1 MAEHQVRRLPV
12 VDGDDRVVGV
22 LSLCDVVRAGRAGL
36 EPTAVVDTLAA
47 IVTPRTE
54 TRSTKSTQ
62 PTVQLQPKPSR
73 ARAAKKSTKKKST
86 KGTTKK
92 AARTSR
98 KR

>member
-1 MAEHQVRRLPV
+1 
-12 VDGDDRVVGV
+12 
-22 LSLCDVVRAGRAGL
+22 
-36 EPTAVVDTLAA
+36 
-47 IVTPRTE
+47 
-54 TRSTKSTQ
+54 
-62 PTVQLQPKPSR
+62 VQLQPKPSR